1 VNPFELLREQV
12 DVAEVVARFTDLKRV
27 GRIRRGNCPLRGHD
41 DTSPSFYVYD
51 DHAHC
56 YGCGFHGDAV
66 GLWAALR
73 GFDSQI
79 EAALDLAQAYNVTL
93 PERDPEAQQKAA
105 ERRQKE
111 DQLAGQAKECHGALA
126 RHPRVAEWWNGRGF
140 DEGLQKQFLLGAN
153 HDGTSAVIPFWNRGR
168 AQGLIRRQLD
178 LKPKYLLPAAE
189 NLPDGYKPLFIL
201 KATTDFFFVVEG
213 YVDALAC
220 AALGFSSVAVG
231 GTGISERQ
239 KEDLLRLK
247 AQLFILPDADEE
259 GVKASSAWVREL
271 YPQARLCLAEY
282 GEGLKDVA
290 DLFAAGGETAKAIL
304 EGLKARAVDALDLA
318 LSSVPKGSARES
330 YRYFRDEVLT
340 LLLKIEDEGERHAAA
355 DDAAKKLGMKS
366 ADVRRALKP
375 AADSDGEANDN
386 CTELVLH
393 EPEPWAETVDG
404 ALLLDEITATVRRF
418 LSAPEHSFKAVA
430 LWVLYAYAF
439 DLFDTSPLLAIVSPE
454 KRCGKT
460 SLLTL
465 LYALVPRP
473 LAIAN
478 ITAAALF
485 RTVEKYQPVLLID
498 EADSFLTDNEELRG
512 ILNSGHRKATA
523 YVIRTTGDEHE
534 PRRFTTWT
542 PKAVALIGALPGTL
556 EDRAVTIRLERKRSQ
571 DSTERLR
578 FDGLGEF
585 EHLRQRAVRWVEDRK
600 DELRA
605 ADPDISPE
613 ITNDRAR
620 DNWRPLLAIADVAGG
635 EWSTRARE
643 VALSYS
649 SAEPDTES
657 IKVLLLRDL
666 RELFGESVERLESEK
681 IVTALVEIEG
691 RPWAEGKNG
700 RPLTKTGLAKLLR
713 PFGVV
718 PQKWRD
724 RTLGVVR
731 GYHRRDFDEVFA
743 RYLDFETPQTPHATD
758 STTYGESQTPQD
770 NNSVAFDDTPNPN
783 EINDVAF
790 VAFGNREEPE
800 MEEVL
805 I

>member
-1 VNPFELLREQV
+1 
-12 DVAEVVARFTDLKRV
+12 
-27 GRIRRGNCPLRGHD
+27 
-41 DTSPSFYVYD
+41 
-51 DHAHC
+51 
-56 YGCGFHGDAV
+56 V
-66 GLWAALR
+66 GLWATLK
-73 GFDSQI
+73 GFGSQI
-79 EAALDLAQAYNVTL
+79 EAALDLARAYSLTL
-93 PERDPEAQQKAA
+93 PERDPEVQKRAA
-105 ERRQKE
+105 ERRKKE
-111 DQLAGQAKECHGALA
+111 DQFIGQAKECHAAFA
-126 RHPRVAEWWNGRGF
+126 RHPRVVEWWNGRGF
-140 DEGLQKQFLLGAN
+140 DEELQKQFLLGAN

-168 AQGLIRRQLD
+168 VQGLIRRQLD

-201 KATTDFFFVVEG
+201 KAATDFFFIVEG

-247 AQLFILPDADEE
+247 AELFILPDADEE
-259 GVKASSAWVREL
+259 GVKASSLWVGEL
-271 YPQARLCLAEY
+271 YTVARLCAAEY
-282 GEGLKDVA
+282 GEGRKDVA
-290 DLFAAGGETAKAIL
+290 DLFAAEGENAKVIL
-304 EGLKARAVDALDLA
+304 EGLKSRAVDALDLA
-318 LSSVPKGSARES
+318 LSRVPKGSARES
-330 YRYFRDEVLT
+330 YRYFRDEVLP
-340 LLLKIEDEGERHAAA
+340 LLLKIEDEGERNAAA

-375 AADSDGEANDN
+375 SVDSEEDANDK

-393 EPEPWAETVDG
+393 EPEPWAESVDG
-404 ALLLDEITATVRRF
+404 AHLLDEITATVRRF
-418 LSAPEHSFKAVA
+418 LSAPEHSFKAIA
-430 LWVLYAYAF
+430 LWVLYSYAF

-460 SLLTL
+460 TLLTL

-498 EADSFLTDNEELRG
+498 EADSFLTDNEDLRG

-523 YVIRTTGDEHE
+523 YVIRTTGEEYE

-542 PKAVALIGALPGTL
+542 PKAVALIGSLPGTL

-578 FDGLGEF
+578 FDCLGEF

-605 ADPDISPE
+605 ADPYISPE

-620 DNWRPLLAIADVAGG
+620 DNWRPLLAIADLAGG
-635 EWSTRARE
+635 EWPARARE

-649 SAEPDTES
+649 STEPDTES
-657 IKVLLLRDL
+657 LKVLLLRDL
-666 RELFGESVERLESEK
+666 KELFGESSERLESEK
-681 IVTALVEIEG
+681 VVTALIEIEG

-700 RPLTKTGLAKLLR
+700 RPLTKTGLAKLLK

-718 PQKWRD
+718 PKKWRD
-724 RTLGVVR
+724 RSLGTVR
-731 GYHRRDFDEVFA
+731 GYLRPDFDEVFA
-743 RYLDFETPQTPHATD
+743 RYLDFQTPQTPHATD
-758 STTYGESQTPQD
+758 STTYGESQTPQEG
-770 NNSVAFDDTPNPN
+770 SGVAFDEDANHN
-783 EINDVAF
+783 EISDVAF
-790 VAFGNREEPE
+790 VAFENREELE
-800 MEEVL
+800 FEEVSV
-805 I
+805 